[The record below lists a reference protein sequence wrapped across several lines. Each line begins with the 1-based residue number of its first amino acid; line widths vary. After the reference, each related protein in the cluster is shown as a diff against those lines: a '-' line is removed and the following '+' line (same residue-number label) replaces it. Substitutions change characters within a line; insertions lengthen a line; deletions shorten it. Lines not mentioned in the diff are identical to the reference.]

1 MMRPRR
7 RGRDG
12 RSGPSGTLDIYQP
25 AGLSG
30 TLSGWQLP
38 VFTMTI
44 IVKIGRVI
52 AFRSAG
58 VARMKRFHPSLLG
71 SLSRPSVPSCLARAG
86 CQGLVSL
93 HAGPPVLR
101 VVLKLPTFFTLD
113 EARDLLITYLS
124 LTTRRF
130 SNLIQFAG

>member
-1 MMRPRR
+1 MAVGLVGVRYRSMVFH
-7 RGRDG
+7 DG
-12 RSGPSGTLDIYQP
+12 PDEMLAGWLRS
-25 AGLSG
+25 
-30 TLSGWQLP
+30 LP

-44 IVKIGRVI
+44 IVKIGRVL

-86 CQGLVSL
+86 CLGLVSL

-113 EARDLLITYLS
+113 EARDLLITLS
-124 LTTRRF
+124 LTTAGF
-130 SNLIQFAG
+130 PNLIQFAG